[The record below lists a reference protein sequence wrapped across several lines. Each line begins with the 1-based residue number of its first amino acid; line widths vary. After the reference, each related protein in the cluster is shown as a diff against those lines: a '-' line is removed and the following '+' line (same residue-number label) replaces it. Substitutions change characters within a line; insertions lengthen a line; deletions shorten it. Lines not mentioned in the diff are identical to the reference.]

1 MMTAIENIVIKER
14 IRKEIARIP
23 ELAADIE
30 KNGLLHPVTVM
41 ALDDG
46 NYCLLAGLRRIKA
59 VMSMGLTE
67 IEVKVVA
74 PADAEAAL
82 NIEISE
88 NEQREDFTYSEKMD
102 YARIVEE
109 IEQAKALERKSI
121 GGKGGFNE
129 DVSHGTHL
137 EQGRRRDIVGAKIG
151 MSGSSYNRA
160 KYIADNAPP
169 EVIDLLDK
177 GERTIRGVYDELR
190 KKDKNAITE
199 PDNPPEESGLEAID
213 APKLPLD
220 TSGTRL
226 PSDSPDAKKDP
237 FFQKL
242 IAEEAE
248 LNRKRREFEALTPEG
263 KIAELQRQLREL
275 RERAVIAE
283 SDLETHKLNYSISVD
298 HKDSIID
305 SLKRQNAELREAL
318 TEANKRIAELENGE

>member
-1 MMTAIENIVIKER
+1 MIAALENIVIKER
-14 IRKEIARIP
+14 IRKELTRIP

-41 ALDDG
+41 ELDDG

-59 VMSMGLTE
+59 VQSLGFTE

-102 YARIVEE
+102 YAQVLEE

-121 GGKGGFNE
+121 GGKGGFDE

-137 EQGRRRDIVGAKIG
+137 EQGRCRDIVGAKIG

-160 KYIADNAPP
+160 KYIAENAPP

-177 GERTIRGVYDELR
+177 GERSIRGVYDELR
-190 KKDKNAITE
+190 KKDKAVITE
-199 PDNPPEESGLEAID
+199 LDNSPEESESEAINV
-213 APKLPLD
+213 PKPCIE
-220 TSGTRL
+220 TSDPKL

-248 LNRKRREFEALTPEG
+248 LNRKRREFDALPPEG
-263 KIAELQRQLREL
+263 KIAELQQQLRKM

-318 TEANKRIAELENGE
+318 TEAYKRIEELENGE